1 MESTPQPLERRNTV
15 AVLKNS
21 LQDRPQTMSSDSEVR
36 YKLVIDPSEDD
47 SLIRIL
53 FTFDIL
59 SERNA
64 KLYVSSDFPGD
75 GNIQKVNALSTS
87 ASVVHSD
94 HVLRKDIISASVL
107 NSGHVLK
114 NRPYKVSIY

>member
-1 MESTPQPLERRNTV
+1 
-15 AVLKNS
+15 
-21 LQDRPQTMSSDSEVR
+21 MSSDSEVR

-59 SERNA
+59 SETRA

-75 GNIQKVNALSTS
+75 GNLQKVNALLKQVFLHRLNGVHELRNIALQSTNL
-87 ASVVHSD
+87 
-94 HVLRKDIISASVL
+94 LRFSTRKT
-107 NSGHVLK
+107 
-114 NRPYKVSIY
+114 